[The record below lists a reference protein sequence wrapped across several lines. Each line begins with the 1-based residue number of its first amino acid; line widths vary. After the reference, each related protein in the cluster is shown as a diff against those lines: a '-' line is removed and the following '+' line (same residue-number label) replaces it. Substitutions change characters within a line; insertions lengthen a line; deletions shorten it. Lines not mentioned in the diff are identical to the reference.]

1 MPHPPL
7 LGVTLQSQ
15 LRLAFAGIRTRRVLG
30 VVKDQHISGGGL
42 GGNDEG
48 TLRHVAS
55 SAGRIEEEAEGRAF
69 HWSDA
74 SPLTYVH

>member
-1 MPHPPL
+1 M
-7 LGVTLQSQ
+7 
-15 LRLAFAGIRTRRVLG
+15 LG

-48 TLRHVAS
+48 ALRHVAS
-55 SAGRIEEEAEGRAF
+55 SAGRIEEEVDRGAF